1 MYAIRRCL
9 GCNKAYKDTPG
20 FMQIGK
26 RRVHNRV
33 LRSRLPA
40 HFPMLIPP
48 SCPSLRRNPDP
59 ALIFSK
65 VILIKIK
72 TYLYTMGSKY
82 GAITIR
88 KHAFVMFLNTQSRF
102 LSFALNVI
110 FAPLIMGLMQ
120 ISRSRFKPSKNSML
134 KTCKFFW

>member
-1 MYAIRRCL
+1 MYEIRRCL

-40 HFPMLIPP
+40 HFCLLIPP
-48 SCPSLRRNPDP
+48 SRPSLRRNNDP
-59 ALIFSK
+59 AVIFNK
-65 VILIKIK
+65 DILIKIK

-82 GAITIR
+82 ATITMR
-88 KHAFVMFLNTQSRF
+88 KHALMFLNTQSRF
-102 LSFALNVI
+102 LLFALNVI
-110 FAPLIMGLMQ
+110 FAPLNMGLMQ
-120 ISRSRFKPSKNSML
+120 TSRSRFKQSKTSML
-134 KTCKFFW
+134 KT